1 MAYRKR
7 RRHTRRPKVYRRKYR
22 KTGLKR
28 KLSNSRAY
36 LFKRWVQE
44 EEFLDSARQPAI
56 ILLV

>member
-36 LFKRWVQE
+36 LFKRWVE
-44 EEFLDSARQPAI
+44 IGRASCRERVSSP
-56 ILLV
+56 V